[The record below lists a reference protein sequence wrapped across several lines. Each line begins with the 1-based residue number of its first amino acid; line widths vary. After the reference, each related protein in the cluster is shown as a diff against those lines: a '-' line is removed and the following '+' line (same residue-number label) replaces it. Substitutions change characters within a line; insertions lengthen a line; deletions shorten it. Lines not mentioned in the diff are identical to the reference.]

1 MSAAHL
7 RGSRG
12 LAPET
17 PRRSE
22 GWVPPSG
29 QSGAQPPRRRQ
40 AVEEQAQL
48 VMACVVRY

>member
-22 GWVPPSG
+22 GWVPFKERSSYPG
-29 QSGAQPPRRRQ
+29 RQ
-40 AVEEQAQL
+40 AGEGQDQL
-48 VMACVVRY
+48 AITSVVRY